1 MNGTIRI
8 KIEALNAG
16 TIVNKLI
23 GSGIYLKNLKEKTK
37 YVTFEINANDEIKL
51 KKICKRFHRRYEVIS
66 KNNIVNHFKKI
77 KYYFGFI
84 AAIVIMSMFLFTTNL
99 YIYKIN
105 ISVSSDDKFDL
116 DNINNLLKENN
127 IFSGMKKDLVDINKL
142 QKLII
147 SSQDNVA
154 GCEVRKNGGVL
165 DIVIYPGI
173 LKENVSSENLYSKY
187 NAVIT
192 SIDVYAGKTN
202 LKVGDLVKQ
211 GDLLI
216 ENNNG
221 AAGSITGKVYFS
233 DYIIFNENQ
242 FEKKKTGNFV
252 TKRNV
257 MIFNKKL
264 FKSPKINEF
273 SNYFEENCVFYISK
287 NLFLPLQIIETTYSE
302 FELKDI
308 VVPFE
313 EQEENLKNK
322 LYNSI
327 IQKANDEKITNVT
340 YSVVRENN
348 LIRLDCFVECEV
360 DLTK

>member
-1 MNGTIRI
+1 MNGTIRV

-23 GSGIYLKNLKEKTK
+23 DSGIYLKNLKEKTK
-37 YVTFEINANDEIKL
+37 YVTFEINANDEFKL
-51 KKICKRFHRRYEVIS
+51 KKICKRFHRRYEIIS
-66 KNNIVNHFKKI
+66 KNNIVNHLKKI
-77 KYYFGFI
+77 KYYFGFV
-84 AAIVIMSMFLFTTNL
+84 AAIVIMSLFIFTSNL

-105 ISVSSDDKFDL
+105 ISVSSDDKFDTES
-116 DNINNLLKENN
+116 INNLLKENN
-127 IFSGMKKDLVDINKL
+127 ICSGMKKDLVDINKL

-147 SSQDNVA
+147 LSQDNVA
-154 GCEVRKNGGVL
+154 GCEVRKSGGVL

-187 NAVIT
+187 NAVIIN
-192 SIDVYAGKTN
+192 IDVYAGKTD

-242 FEKKKTGNFV
+242 FEKIKTGNFV

-257 MIFNKKL
+257 VIFNKKL
-264 FKSPKINEF
+264 FKSPKINNF

-287 NLFLPLQIIETTYSE
+287 NLFLPMQIIETTYSE

-327 IQKANDEKITNVT
+327 IQNVGDEKISHVT

-348 LIRLDCFVECEV
+348 LVRLDCFVECEI
-360 DLTK
+360 DLIK